1 MKILKKTAF
10 FLCVAA
16 SAICAAASPSILTLS
31 DHANDSTI
39 IYPESV
45 ETDTHKMMQNW
56 YLRTYTALDRDVDSR
71 PDVTTSDEEIIK
83 RLQSIPTTIEL
94 PFNSIVRNYI
104 DLYTGR
110 KRSLVESMLGMSLY
124 YMPIFEQALERENLP
139 MELKYLPVI
148 ESAMNPDA
156 VSRSGATGLWQLML
170 ATARGFN
177 MEVNTL
183 VDERRD
189 PVASSATAA
198 KLLRQLYDIYHD
210 WSLAIAAY
218 NCGPGNVNKALA
230 RAGGESRSFWDIY
243 DFLPRETRGYVP
255 AFIGAS
261 YAYSYH
267 RNHGI
272 EPEAAPIPLSVDT
285 IRINRLMHFEQIAS
299 TIDIPME
306 TLRQL
311 NPQYKLD
318 IIPATTKTYTL
329 VLPQRKV
336 AQYIAHEQEIMAKD
350 STYLKEYINP
360 ANIDKKRAEMGN
372 TIHTVRS
379 GETLSGIAHK
389 YHISTAQIMRSN
401 KLKNANRLRIGQ
413 KLIIERR

>member
-1 MKILKKTAF
+1 
-10 FLCVAA
+10 
-16 SAICAAASPSILTLS
+16 
-31 DHANDSTI
+31 
-39 IYPESV
+39 
-45 ETDTHKMMQNW
+45 
-56 YLRTYTALDRDVDSR
+56 
-71 PDVTTSDEEIIK
+71 
-83 RLQSIPTTIEL
+83 
-94 PFNSIVRNYI
+94 
-104 DLYTGR
+104 
-110 KRSLVESMLGMSLY
+110 
-124 YMPIFEQALERENLP
+124 
-139 MELKYLPVI
+139 
-148 ESAMNPDA
+148 
-156 VSRSGATGLWQLML
+156 
-170 ATARGFN
+170 
-177 MEVNTL
+177 
-183 VDERRD
+183 
-189 PVASSATAA
+189 
-198 KLLRQLYDIYHD
+198 
-210 WSLAIAAY
+210 
-218 NCGPGNVNKALA
+218 
-230 RAGGESRSFWDIY
+230 
-243 DFLPRETRGYVP
+243 
-255 AFIGAS
+255 
-261 YAYSYH
+261 
-267 RNHGI
+267 
-272 EPEAAPIPLSVDT
+272 
-285 IRINRLMHFEQIAS
+285 MHFEQIAS